1 MRTVKVVA
9 PAKVNLFLGIGEK
22 QEDGYHAATSLMHA
36 LSMHD
41 TLTFLA
47 YPQGTPQEL
56 IPVKEQNRTEAGERG
71 LLVTAEVEWHE
82 ALPDVDLKLDENLV
96 VQAVLALARACDY
109 PWKGRLHFLLEKHI
123 PMQAGLGGGSADAAA
138 ALVGAAELWGVHDR
152 ELLHSVARQLG
163 ADVPFFLDG
172 GCLLLEGR
180 GDTPIRTLEPR
191 HDNVV
196 LVLPSEGVITAEA
209 YREFDKDPVAVPA
222 DLVEKLEAAR
232 AAADAPL
239 FNNLAPASERLLPV
253 LADIRTWAAGQ
264 PGVQDVLLCGS
275 GSATF
280 AVCGDHQSAL
290 AMVTAASAKGYWARS
305 TAFSRLRAAVV
316 PDK

>member
-1 MRTVKVVA
+1 MRTVKVAA

-22 QEDGYHAATSLMHA
+22 QADGYHAATSLMHA

-41 TLTFLA
+41 TLTFVA
-47 YPQGTPQEL
+47 YPQGTPAEL
-56 IPVKEQNRTEAGERG
+56 IPVKEQNRREVEEGG
-71 LLVTAEVEWHE
+71 LTVTAEVEWHE
-82 ALPDVDLKLDENLV
+82 ALPDADLALDENLV
-96 VQAVLALARACDY
+96 VEAVMALARACGF

-123 PMQAGLGGGSADAAA
+123 PLQAGLGGGSADAAA
-138 ALVGAAELWGVHDR
+138 ALVGAADLWGVEDKD
-152 ELLHSVARQLG
+152 LLRRVARGLG

-180 GDTPIRTLEPR
+180 GDEPVRALEPR

-196 LVLPSEGVITAEA
+196 LLLPSEGVNTAKA
-209 YREFDKDPVAVPA
+209 YREFDKEPSGVPA
-222 DLVEKLEAAR
+222 DLLERLGQARSAAE
-232 AAADAPL
+232 APL

-253 LADIRTWAAGQ
+253 LADIRTWAAAQ
-264 PGVQDVLLCGS
+264 PGVREVLLCGS

-280 AVCGDHQSAL
+280 AVCDSHQDAL

>member
-9 PAKVNLFLGIGEK
+9 PAKVNLFLGIGSK
-22 QEDGYHAATSLMHA
+22 RADGYHTATSLMHA

-41 TLTFLA
+41 TLTFVA
-47 YPQGTPQEL
+47 YPQETPKEL
-56 IPVKEQNRTEAGERG
+56 IPVKEQNRQEVEEGG
-71 LLVTAEVEWHE
+71 LTVTAEVEWHE
-82 ALPDVDLKLDENLV
+82 ALPDADLKLDENLV
-96 VQAVLALARACDY
+96 VNAVMALARACGF

-138 ALVGAAELWGVHDR
+138 ALVGAADLWGVRDR
-152 ELLHSVARQLG
+152 ELLHRVARELG

-196 LVLPSEGVITAEA
+196 LVLPPEGVSTAEA
-209 YREFDKDPVAVPA
+209 YREFDKEPADVPA
-222 DLVEKLEAAR
+222 DLVKQLEVAR
-232 AAADAPL
+232 TAADAPL
-239 FNNLAPASERLLPV
+239 FNNLAQASERLLPV
-253 LADIRTWAAGQ
+253 LADIRTWAAAQ

-280 AVCGDHQSAL
+280 AVCDSHQDAL